1 MWHQLI
7 YKYCVSCHIH
17 LLFLYAGKSEPRE
30 KSSAGLAPPTPQL
43 CAGNPEF
50 PLHLQVARGAWIL
63 MLRPISYTVYFNL
76 QKLVRVCVSRHRRL
90 EDKINIWKFLGN
102 YCHSNSLL
110 CRLCCSY
117 ALVSCGQS
125 VRWRLSIQLADSWLK
140 WRRETR
146 HWWMGVQDLLLCH
159 TQSKLTVPPAHEWI
173 MDNLVSEHLIIMSG
187 IPPRA

>member
-17 LLFLYAGKSEPRE
+17 PLFLYAGKSEPRE
-30 KSSAGLAPPTPQL
+30 KSNAGLAPPTPQL

-63 MLRPISYTVYFNL
+63 MPRSISYTVYINL
-76 QKLVRVCVSRHRRL
+76 QKLVRVCISRRRRL

-117 ALVSCGQS
+117 ALVSCGQ
-125 VRWRLSIQLADSWLK
+125 R
-140 WRRETR
+140 RRETR
-146 HWWMGVQDLLLCH
+146 HRWMGMRDLLLCH
-159 TQSKLTVPPAHEWI
+159 TRSKLTVPPAHEWI
-173 MDNLVSEHLIIMSG
+173 MDNLVSEHLIIVSG
-187 IPPRA
+187 IPPPA